1 MPNHKNFIV
10 NRSSAGSGKTYT
22 LSLNFIALAL
32 IGASKFSVYYYRS
45 ILAITFTNKA
55 AAEMKERVLEYLEV
69 LSKGENEDGVL
80 TWLMDNTPLSESEI
94 IKNAGDVKSSIIHN
108 YADLRISTIDKFTY
122 NIVRT
127 FSSDLGLSHNFE
139 LEMDNNKIIQ
149 PVVSS
154 LLAKM
159 SEKGGALSEALV
171 NFALQKAEDGKSTNI
186 ETDLED
192 FSRNLF
198 NEDSI
203 PFISSN
209 SISVSDCMKV
219 KDNLLKQ
226 RKKIISDIQSHSDL
240 ISKYFVTFSFT
251 KDHFIRGSFFN
262 HFTKNLS
269 DESKWNP
276 TSSVIRNIEEDVW
289 YAKTKPVDIKDL
301 VDLHKSKLISFY
313 EDLMKLISEYNT
325 VNSLFTNIY
334 SIAVLNKLMEEV
346 NLYKKEQNIEQISV
360 FNKKINDVIVK
371 QPSNFIYERIGER
384 YNHFLIDE
392 FQDTSLLQWQNLMP
406 LITDVVDT
414 GSCFIVGDGKQSIYR
429 WRGGEVEQFIK
440 IPKIFKGDN
449 LPEKIAWEQKLSQHY
464 IEDEGENNNYRSRK
478 NIIDFNNKF
487 FNLLKGQLDPDLQK
501 IYTDCAQNMDVA
513 KAGGYVH
520 LELVN
525 DEVDGFKEN
534 VINKMIAEIKKL
546 TSENKFE
553 YKDITILCNS
563 RKRVSLVAERFAQY
577 GINVVSNEG
586 LLINSSEKVRFI
598 TSVMSF
604 LLDKNDNLSKVS
616 ILNYL
621 QNTNPIKEDIHCLN
635 LEIKRSSDFSV
646 ILKKYQI
653 HIDKNK
659 LLRLPLY
666 EVVENLNKIFNI
678 EEDVYTSFFLDVIL
692 SFSEKNGSNLSH
704 FMEWWEDKKD
714 KESIVIPEGTNAVQV
729 MTIHKSKGLAFNVV
743 MIPFNWEGGK
753 KYSEIWVNS
762 SSQTNSML
770 NSSLIRTNKKLE
782 NSDFEKEYKKENELS
797 FMDSLNKLYVAMTR
811 PVERLYV
818 YTKEYPKNISDSFLN
833 SGKLNSFFY
842 LYGLSEV
849 FMDGDS
855 YENHI
860 KKKENKLQIF
870 NCNTQN
876 KIDWQKVVS
885 LKRSSQKSWVMDEND
900 SKKDWGKLL
909 HLALSKTKSV
919 NVIYEVCNQLYLE
932 GLCSKEKMQELEVK
946 VKALFSH
953 PDLKVFFDDKWTVKN
968 EKEILTPSGES
979 YIPDRILFSENKTWV
994 VDYKTG
1000 APDSS
1005 HNNQIINYAN
1015 VLQQMGYNNIEKY
1028 LIYTNDDKLVHK
1040 I

>member
-69 LSKGENEDGVL
+69 LSEGKNEDGVL
-80 TWLMDNTPLSESEI
+80 TWLKSNTPLSEIEI
-94 IKNAGDVKSSIIHN
+94 IKYARDVKSSIIHN

-159 SEKGGALSEALV
+159 SKKGGALSEALV

-198 NEDSI
+198 NEDAI

-289 YAKTKPVDIKDL
+289 YAKKKPDNIKDL

-563 RKRVSLVAERFAQY
+563 RKRVSLVAERFAQN

-621 QNTNPIKEDIHCLN
+621 QNTNPIKENIHCLN

-646 ILKKYQI
+646 ILNKYQI
-653 HIDKNK
+653 YIDKNK

-818 YTKEYPKNISDSFLN
+818 YTKEYPKNISDSFLT

-849 FMDGDS
+849 FVDGDS
-855 YENHI
+855 YEDHI

-870 NCNTQN
+870 NCNIQD

-885 LKRSSQKSWVMDEND
+885 LKRSSEKSWVMDEND

-909 HLALSKTKSV
+909 HLVLSKTKSA
-919 NVIYEVCNQLYLE
+919 NKINEVCNQLYLE
-932 GLCSKEKMQELEVK
+932 GLCSKEKMLELEVK
-946 VKALFSH
+946 VKELFSH